1 MPVSLQIMSN
11 PSLKL
16 KRVETEDR
24 KVLFYFD
31 EVTYTRLQFMITI
44 FEGVITLFKV
54 LRLPC
59 LMCESQ
65 LHESD
70 SFDDTDFEQ
79 TFHCLNVCGWAAKE
93 LAKPCSWLTNLSFEL
108 QIPSSRKVCVK
119 VLFQRAFDVGKP
131 QPSSASVY
139 SYYEPGTRWY
149 SQ

>member
-1 MPVSLQIMSN
+1 MSN

-44 FEGVITLFKV
+44 FEGVIIKL

-79 TFHCLNVCGWAAKE
+79 TFHCPNVCG
-93 LAKPCSWLTNLSFEL
+93 
-108 QIPSSRKVCVK
+108 
-119 VLFQRAFDVGKP
+119 
-131 QPSSASVY
+131 
-139 SYYEPGTRWY
+139 
-149 SQ
+149 

>member
-44 FEGVITLFKV
+44 FEGVITLFKI

-79 TFHCLNVCGWAAKE
+79 TFHCINVCG
-93 LAKPCSWLTNLSFEL
+93 
-108 QIPSSRKVCVK
+108 
-119 VLFQRAFDVGKP
+119 
-131 QPSSASVY
+131 
-139 SYYEPGTRWY
+139 
-149 SQ
+149 